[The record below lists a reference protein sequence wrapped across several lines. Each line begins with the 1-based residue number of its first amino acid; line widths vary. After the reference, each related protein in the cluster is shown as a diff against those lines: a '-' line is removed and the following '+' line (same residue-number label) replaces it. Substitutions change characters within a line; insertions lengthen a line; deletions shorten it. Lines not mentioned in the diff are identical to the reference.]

1 MCNSS
6 SGHEMSMVFEAVN
19 QITLATVFHISFL
32 LLLSQCTNHGLK
44 FFALLLALSPLS
56 SQTPISPQSWLKPSH
71 SSPLFDF
78 LTHPYL

>member
-56 SQTPISPQSWLKPSH
+56 SQTLSH
-71 SSPLFDF
+71 LSLGSNLAIPLPC
-78 LTHPYL
+78 LTS